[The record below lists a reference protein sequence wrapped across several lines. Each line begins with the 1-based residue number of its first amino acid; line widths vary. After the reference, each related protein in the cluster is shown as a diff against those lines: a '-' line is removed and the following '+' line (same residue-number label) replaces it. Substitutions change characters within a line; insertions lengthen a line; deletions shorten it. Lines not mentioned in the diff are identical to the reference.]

1 MNEKKCQKLQT
12 NSVKCYGNY
21 FNKKDLDSQ
30 TIEDVSY
37 KLIKSMQKL
46 KKITI
51 KHCLNFDETK
61 AENVSDK
68 STVVQNILEINKK
81 LQKGF
86 KITKKKMHQISY
98 KLINT

>member
-46 KKITI
+46 KKKITI

-61 AENVSDK
+61 AENLSNK

-81 LQKGF
+81 LQKNF
-86 KITKKKMHQISY
+86 KIPKKKKKY
-98 KLINT
+98 TKYLTN